1 MDNNVV
7 RTTIQA
13 LSAVL
18 GGTQSLHTNSF
29 DEALGL
35 PTDHSAKLALRTQQV
50 IAHESGVTNFVDP
63 LGGSEVVEKLTS
75 ELEEEALAI
84 IEKIDNMGGA
94 ISTIETGW
102 IQSEIAKS
110 AYEYQKSIDS
120 TNRKIVG
127 VNSFEEDIPSEANL
141 QGINQT
147 SVKNQID
154 GVLALKN
161 NRDNGSVQTKLSTLQ
176 SAANSD
182 DNLMPPIID
191 CIRAECTLGEV
202 ADSLRTQFG
211 EYKQT

>member
-1 MDNNVV
+1 
-7 RTTIQA
+7 
-13 LSAVL
+13 
-18 GGTQSLHTNSF
+18 
-29 DEALGL
+29 
-35 PTDHSAKLALRTQQV
+35 RTQQV
-50 IAHESGVTNFVDP
+50 IAYESGVTNFVDP

-84 IEKIDNMGGA
+84 IEEIDNMGGA

-120 TNRKIVG
+120 INRKIVG
-127 VNSFEEDIPSEANL
+127 VNSFEEDNPSEANL

-154 GVLALKN
+154 GVLALKE

-176 SAANSD
+176 SAAKLN
-182 DNLMPPIID
+182 DNLMPTIID

-202 ADSLRTQFG
+202 ADTFRSQFG
-211 EYKQT
+211 EFNQT